1 MLNSSAVL
9 PVASL
14 ISVSD
19 RKSSRCG
26 AGAGAGTGAGP
37 GAGAGAGAFCCA
49 NRRLYSSSM
58 VSAIVSPL
66 SEEIKSLAAGLA
78 ADVLVLE
85 PVLAHDLPAL
95 PPGRNLDVLRP
106 EVRVDVSLQRVIA
119 EVLDPG
125 VLLGITAAEGPQV
138 WSRQRRATLVAFRC
152 L

>member
-95 PPGRNLDVLRP
+95 PAGRDLDVLRP
-106 EVRVDVSLQRVIA
+106 EVRVDVSLDGVVEPHYWTEVILMRA
-119 EVLDPG
+119 
-125 VLLGITAAEGPQV
+125 AAEG
-138 WSRQRRATLVAFRC
+138 
-152 L
+152 